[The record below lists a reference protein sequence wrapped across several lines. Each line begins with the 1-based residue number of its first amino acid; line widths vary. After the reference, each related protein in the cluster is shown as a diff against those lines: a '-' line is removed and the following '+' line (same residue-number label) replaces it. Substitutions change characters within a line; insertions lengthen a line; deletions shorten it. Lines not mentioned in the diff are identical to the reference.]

1 MMSGANAQ
9 RSVGASVSNE
19 AVLSGGTC
27 SHLADRLGTM
37 NFGLSLT
44 HVAIGCFKARIWR
57 GQVAYRGRELTV
69 PVIDRLEKM
78 LHS

>member
-27 SHLADRLGTM
+27 SHLAVRLGTM
-37 NFGLSLT
+37 NFGLSLL
-44 HVAIGCFKARIWR
+44 HVPNGCFKARI
-57 GQVAYRGRELTV
+57 
-69 PVIDRLEKM
+69 
-78 LHS
+78 